1 MLAGADSLPE
11 QVMNTEIPHDFAP
24 LAAYRSMRLIR
35 EFEDQLHGAIARG
48 TVPGFTHLYAGE
60 EASAVGVCMNLR
72 PTDILCSTHR
82 AHGHFLAKGGDPTAL
97 ACEIFGK
104 AAGAGGGKGGSMH
117 VADWARGMWGANAII
132 GASVPHALGAAFA
145 FKYRGEDGV
154 AVTFGGDGASNQ
166 GASFECMNLA
176 QIMSLPVIFVL
187 EDNGY
192 AETTA
197 SAWSV
202 AGAPIARAGGF
213 GMPAVEV
220 DGRDVLDVFR
230 KLKVGV
236 ARARAGAGPSFFHV
250 RVPLFHGHYEG
261 DPETYR
267 APGEVAQ
274 LRAHA
279 DCLKILRAQLDP
291 ALGAEL
297 DALDTECQATAAAAL
312 THAASAPWPTAEALL
327 TDVYARYSV

>member
-1 MLAGADSLPE
+1 MSDPVPG
-11 QVMNTEIPHDFAP
+11 DFDA
-24 LAAYRSMRLIR
+24 LAAYRGMRLIR
-35 EFEDQLHGAIARG
+35 EFEDQLHVAIARG

-82 AHGHFLAKGGDPTAL
+82 AHGHFLAKGGDPVAL

-104 AAGAGGGKGGSMH
+104 DGGACGGKGGSMH
-117 VADWARGMWGANAII
+117 VADWSRGMWGANAII

-166 GASFECMNLA
+166 GAGFESMNLA
-176 QIMSLPVIFVL
+176 QIMRLPVIFVL

-197 SAWSV
+197 STWSV
-202 AGAPIARAGGF
+202 AGRPVARAGGF
-213 GMPAVEV
+213 GMPACEV
-220 DGRDVLDVFR
+220 DGCDVVDVYNKV
-230 KLKVGV
+230 KLGI
-236 ARARAGAGPSFFHV
+236 ARARAGDGPSFFHV
-250 RVPLFHGHYEG
+250 RVPIFHGHYEG

-267 APGEVAQ
+267 APGEVKL
-274 LRAHA
+274 LRESS
-279 DCLKILRAQLDP
+279 DCLKILRARLDLNL
-291 ALGAEL
+291 AATL
-297 DALDTECQATAAAAL
+297 DEIDRDCARTADAAL
-312 THAASAPWPTAEALL
+312 TRASNAPWPPEQSLL
-327 TDVYARYSV
+327 TDVYARYST